1 MTSADSF
8 LLFILIPVSRNPL
21 TPLAPLTLFN
31 GRLTR
36 HKIPILRSEVINSP
50 LLALVRLRP
59 LSPLA
64 LDAIN
69 IILQIQL
76 EG

>member
-8 LLFILIPVSRNPL
+8 LLIVLIPVFRAPL
-21 TPLAPLTLFN
+21 TPLAPLTFFN

-36 HKIPILRSEVINSP
+36 HKIPILRSEAIHSP
-50 LLALVRLRP
+50 LLALVRFRP

-64 LDAIN
+64 LDAFN
-69 IILQIQL
+69 IIFEIQL